1 MQRKAVSNLP
11 IDSTAVCWECSYPLK
26 GLLATAKCPE
36 CGLGIRY
43 SIAWAKKQKIRKTG
57 SSVKATNI
65 LIGVT
70 IAYWFLSF
78 LNIVFTFDGVLYS
91 IFDDLWLNLSCY
103 FVPNMS
109 TVVVLLMRAGGI
121 RFKWGAIIFFTLSAI
136 LIALGNYWIF
146 LIACA
151 TV

>member
-1 MQRKAVSNLP
+1 MQRKAVNKLP

-43 SIAWAKKQKIRKTG
+43 SIAWTKRAKIPKTG
-57 SSVKATNI
+57 SSAKATNI
-65 LIGVT
+65 LLGVT

-78 LNIVFTFDGVLYS
+78 LNIVFTFDGGPYS

-103 FVPNMS
+103 FVPIMS
-109 TVVVLLMRAGGI
+109 SVAVLLMRAGGI
-121 RFKWGAIIFFTLSAI
+121 RFKWGTIVFFTLSAI

-151 TV
+151 AV